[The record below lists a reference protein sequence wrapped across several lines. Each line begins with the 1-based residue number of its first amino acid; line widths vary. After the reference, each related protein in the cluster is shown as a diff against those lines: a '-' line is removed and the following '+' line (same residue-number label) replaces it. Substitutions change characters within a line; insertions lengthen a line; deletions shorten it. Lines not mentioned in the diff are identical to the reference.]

1 MSILSD
7 SVLVESRSARD
18 GHLGDMPHERA
29 QSTLEKIK
37 GLYFALW
44 KGVGTAITQQ
54 MVEFYEIPV
63 DTVRS
68 AFNRHKDEFVSDG
81 VREVTGKDLKAL
93 RGIGNCIMQLP
104 EATTR
109 VTIWTPRSALRL
121 GMVLKDSTVAKAVR
135 TSLLDSVEH
144 VIPALDQ
151 ENERLKL
158 ELQLMRAR
166 QKYQDSG
173 YAIQMSTSAAT
184 LAWLRGETPPPPRI
198 EYKERFIDARTGKEI
213 GSSEGRSL
221 TQIITDAG
229 LNPNSKRD
237 RDRVKRALKWCGLD
251 YDRKQGWAKASYLR
265 EYPVLEDQVY
275 DRALKAVLGE
285 VAEEP
290 NLFVHQ
296 MQQAALRGGAS
307 TLELPGADE

>member
-1 MSILSD
+1 MSIVSD
-7 SVLVESRSARD
+7 LVLVESKSARENQIEHVSD
-18 GHLGDMPHERA
+18 SSA
-29 QSTLEKIK
+29 QATLNKVK
-37 GLYFALW
+37 SLFFALW
-44 KGVGTAITQQ
+44 HGVGAAITQQ
-54 MVEFYEIPV
+54 IAEFYIV
-63 DTVRS
+63 DIDAVES
-68 AFNRHKDEFVSDG
+68 ALRRHRDEFESDG
-81 VREVTGKDLKAL
+81 LKTLKGKQLKDFKHASAVVTEASK
-93 RGIGNCIMQLP
+93 ISQL
-104 EATTR
+104 
-109 VTIWTPRSALRL
+109 VIWTPRAALRL

-144 VIPALDQ
+144 VIPALSQ

-173 YAIQMSTSAAT
+173 YAIQMSTSTAT
-184 LAWLRGETPPPPRI
+184 LAWLRGETPPPPRT

-221 TQIITDAG
+221 TQIITDAE
-229 LNPNSKRD
+229 LNPKSQRD